1 MQIRRCLNII
11 CICAGKYIQ
20 AKTYFAY
27 FEPMYFNFSLFWGT
41 KVKIGFKLTSQQFTE
56 ILNVF

>member
-1 MQIRRCLNII
+1 MSKHYMYLHRE
-11 CICAGKYIQ
+11 IQ